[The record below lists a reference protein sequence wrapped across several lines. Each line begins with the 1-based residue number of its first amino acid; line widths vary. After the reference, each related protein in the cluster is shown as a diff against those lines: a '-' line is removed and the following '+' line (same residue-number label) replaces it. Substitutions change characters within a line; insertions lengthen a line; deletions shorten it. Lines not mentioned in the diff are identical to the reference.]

1 MVAGENLAKVVWK
14 RFVTLPFSTPSQT
27 AWALDALIS
36 YYDKETPVIRKGI
49 SYLLSNSYINEKYP
63 TGTGLPGGFYIRYH
77 SYAHIYPLLTLAHYA
92 KYRK

>member
-14 RFVTLPFSTPSQT
+14 KICYFAFSTPSQT

-36 YYDKETPVIRKGI
+36 YYEKETPIIRKGI
-49 SYLLSNSYINEKYP
+49 SYLLSNPYVNEKYP

-77 SYAHIYPLLTLAHYA
+77 SYAHIYPLLTLAHYT
-92 KYRK
+92 KI

>member
-1 MVAGENLAKVVWK
+1 MPSFLTMIKKRQLFEKV
-14 RFVTLPFSTPSQT
+14 FH
-27 AWALDALIS
+27 IC
-36 YYDKETPVIRKGI
+36 
-49 SYLLSNSYINEKYP
+49 SNPYINEKYP

>member
-1 MVAGENLAKVVWK
+1 M
-14 RFVTLPFSTPSQT
+14 PFSTPSQT

-92 KYRK
+92 KKYRK